1 MSPAELAEKA
11 VAGRLCG
18 GTCGEGAV
26 SGLGQATVANLQA
39 ANLRRQQ
46 GNSGHPFLL
55 PLFLCV
61 SSTPPGVSCRPHHLL
76 PPPLRSRNRWQV
88 VVICKQ
94 EDNDMPFLMLL
105 DSLHM
110 GEHTRIENELKNFL
124 KIAYEGK
131 GMTALADEMKVIDL
145 HVPKVPQ
152 QKGSTECGFMLT
164 ADWFS
169 REEYEK
175 FREDLQGKI
184 IHIDAQSASTSKKRK
199 FNVPINLRDF
209 VMNDLDQK
217 WRSWKYDLRT
227 KFFTAYQKAQQH
239 FACSDRR
246 VVEDQWKKLVQ
257 IWSSEEFKFLKT
269 RATLD
274 RGDLFIRTRMKKA
287 GGPVNGES
295 AAMIDKIRDIKL
307 TQQSTTSSSIAS
319 VGDAYEQSSAS
330 VYHAQ
335 KKKDSLARWRVRI
348 LNFSGEVVASGIL
361 ISDDNDNVV
370 IGKKLGGEYYEV
382 SILIAHDPTASLFIK
397 DADRKNMNNAVGSH
411 IIWFRE
417 YRNILAY
424 GVRGRRD
431 TCLRFKMS

>member
-1 MSPAELAEKA
+1 ME
-11 VAGRLCG
+11 
-18 GTCGEGAV
+18 
-26 SGLGQATVANLQA
+26 
-39 ANLRRQQ
+39 
-46 GNSGHPFLL
+46 
-55 PLFLCV
+55 
-61 SSTPPGVSCRPHHLL
+61 
-76 PPPLRSRNRWQV
+76 
-88 VVICKQ
+88 
-94 EDNDMPFLMLL
+94 
-105 DSLHM
+105 SL
-110 GEHTRIENELKNFL
+110 
-124 KIAYEGK
+124 IAYEGK

-145 HVPKVPQ
+145 HVPK
-152 QKGSTECGFMLT
+152 LT

-175 FREDLQGKI
+175 FGEDLQGKI

-199 FNVPINLRDF
+199 FDVPISLRDF
-209 VMNDLDQK
+209 VMKHLDQK
-217 WRSWKYDLRT
+217 WRSWKYDLRI
-227 KFFTAYQKAQQH
+227 KFFTPYQKAQQH

-269 RATLD
+269 GATLD

-287 GGPVNGES
+287 GGPVNDES
-295 AAMIDKIRDIKL
+295 AGMIDQIRDIKL

-319 VGDAYEQSSAS
+319 VGDAYEQGMGRDRTGRICGTGTGPTPKSLWGSRS
-330 VYHAQ
+330 EQ
-335 KKKDSLARWRVRI
+335 KLRQDNESLKEKIEALEERMKKIESRGNNEDSLAGRRVRI

-370 IGKKLGGEYYEV
+370 MGKKLGGEYYEV

-397 DADRKNMNNAVGSH
+397 DADRKNMNDVVGSH

-417 YRNILAY
+417 YGNILSY

-431 TCLRFKMS
+431 TFLQFKMP